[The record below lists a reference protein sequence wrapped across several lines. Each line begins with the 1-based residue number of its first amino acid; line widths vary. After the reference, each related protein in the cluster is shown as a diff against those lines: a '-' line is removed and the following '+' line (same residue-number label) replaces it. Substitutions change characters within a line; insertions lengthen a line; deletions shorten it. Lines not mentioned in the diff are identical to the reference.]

1 MNDQPRRILLVED
14 DRFLRKAAETTLK
27 QQGYTVITA
36 ADGEEAL
43 RVARSAPPDLILLDV
58 IMPKLNGFQ
67 VLDALKKDP
76 TTAHIPVIILS
87 NLGQDRDVQQAM
99 EAGATAYFIKADLSL
114 QALVQRVGEP
124 SRPAAPEREAS
135 ACIRWVGPVSGSVEQ
150 QHELPSALAAEI
162 LPPESDMPSYQPR
175 GRWPRV
181 RLVVGSRMSGVT

>member
-1 MNDQPRRILLVED
+1 MVNDQPRRILLVED

-27 QQGYTVITA
+27 QRGYTVIAA

-114 QALVQRVGEP
+114 QALVQRVGET
-124 SRPAAPEREAS
+124 
-135 ACIRWVGPVSGSVEQ
+135 
-150 QHELPSALAAEI
+150 LAA
-162 LPPESDMPSYQPR
+162 
-175 GRWPRV
+175 G
-181 RLVVGSRMSGVT
+181 GA

>member
-1 MNDQPRRILLVED
+1 MSDQPRRILLVED

-43 RVARSAPPDLILLDV
+43 RVARSEPLDLILLDL

-67 VLDALKKDP
+67 VLNALKKDAP
-76 TTAHIPVIILS
+76 TANIPVIILS

-114 QALVQRVGEP
+114 QALVQRVE
-124 SRPAAPEREAS
+124 E
-135 ACIRWVGPVSGSVEQ
+135 
-150 QHELPSALAAEI
+150 ALAA
-162 LPPESDMPSYQPR
+162 
-175 GRWPRV
+175 G
-181 RLVVGSRMSGVT
+181 GA

>member
-1 MNDQPRRILLVED
+1 MDTLLENVMSDRPRRILLVED

-76 TTAHIPVIILS
+76 TTAHVPVIILS

-114 QALVQRVGEP
+114 QALVQRVGET
-124 SRPAAPEREAS
+124 
-135 ACIRWVGPVSGSVEQ
+135 
-150 QHELPSALAAEI
+150 LAA
-162 LPPESDMPSYQPR
+162 
-175 GRWPRV
+175 
-181 RLVVGSRMSGVT
+181 SGG

>member
-1 MNDQPRRILLVED
+1 MVNDQPRRILLVED

-27 QQGYTVITA
+27 QQGYAVITA

-114 QALVQRVGEP
+114 QALVQRVGET
-124 SRPAAPEREAS
+124 
-135 ACIRWVGPVSGSVEQ
+135 
-150 QHELPSALAAEI
+150 LAA
-162 LPPESDMPSYQPR
+162 
-175 GRWPRV
+175 G
-181 RLVVGSRMSGVT
+181 GA

>member
-1 MNDQPRRILLVED
+1 MSDQPRRILLVED

-43 RVARSAPPDLILLDV
+43 RVARSEPLDLILLDL

-67 VLDALKKDP
+67 VLSALKTDAP
-76 TTAHIPVIILS
+76 TAHIPVIILS

-114 QALVQRVGEP
+114 QALVQRVE
-124 SRPAAPEREAS
+124 E
-135 ACIRWVGPVSGSVEQ
+135 
-150 QHELPSALAAEI
+150 ALAA
-162 LPPESDMPSYQPR
+162 
-175 GRWPRV
+175 G
-181 RLVVGSRMSGVT
+181 GA